1 MYLDARECPD
11 ALARYINDCR
21 NPRGHNVRF
30 DKRPEEGRALVVATR
45 RIRAVSGLFFVHAQ
59 RTPLPGYDALAPL
72 GHEAHTHFSLNSLPS
87 ARSYCVDSHASC
99 PAAFFRAKSCLQT
112 MGSGTGLEMEVESGS
127 VTNDCK
133 VFMIASTRVE
143 TLRSPV

>member
-45 RIRAVSGLFFVHAQ
+45 RIRAVSTVDDREQ
-59 RTPLPGYDALAPL
+59 PLPS
-72 GHEAHTHFSLNSLPS
+72 SL
-87 ARSYCVDSHASC
+87 
-99 PAAFFRAKSCLQT
+99 F
-112 MGSGTGLEMEVESGS
+112 
-127 VTNDCK
+127 
-133 VFMIASTRVE
+133 TR
-143 TLRSPV
+143 TKKTTFK